1 MNITQSV
8 IVRDPIRNRI
18 LTVDSTRGS
27 HPRSSKRAVLTT
39 SRSLVHVLIKVNTPC
54 WEGNL
59 ETFDYVIVGAGSAGS
74 VVANRLSEDQNARVA
89 VLEAGPSDWHP
100 YIHIPAG
107 FIKTFYDKRV
117 NWLYD
122 MEPSAW
128 TGGRRILAPRGKT
141 LGGSSSING
150 HVYNRGQ
157 RGDYDTWAQYGN
169 RGWGYADVLPYF
181 KRLERRIGDGDE
193 TYRGRDGALTVT
205 DIDYRH
211 PLCEAFIQGCVD
223 AGIPRNPDYNG
234 RIQEGVSYAQRTIH
248 KGRRVSAARAFLH
261 PAMKRGN
268 LDVRTGVHVTGI
280 TLDGRRATGVTYRK
294 GGRNGAVHTLRATR
308 EVILCGGTYN
318 SPQILQ
324 ISGIGPPALLN
335 SLGIQV
341 RHALAGV
348 GENLKDHYAPRFAAR
363 VKNIETI
370 NERTRGIK
378 LATEVARWAFQRKGI
393 LALSPTL
400 VYGFWHSGET
410 AESSDV
416 QFTFTPASY
425 MEGVQ
430 GQLER
435 EPGMTVASWQ
445 QRPESRGTVRARS
458 ADPFDAPIINPNYL
472 AEEIDRRVLLG
483 AMKLAR
489 GLLQSRPLQPYFERE
504 DFPGREVQSDDEL
517 LGAAKER
524 GTTTFHPA
532 GTCRMGPA
540 SDSLAVVDDQLRVR
554 GLEGLRVVDASIMP
568 TMLSANLNAATMM
581 IADKASDLIRGK
593 TALEPIVAA

>member
-1 MNITQSV
+1 M
-8 IVRDPIRNRI
+8 
-18 LTVDSTRGS
+18 
-27 HPRSSKRAVLTT
+27 
-39 SRSLVHVLIKVNTPC
+39 
-54 WEGNL
+54 
-59 ETFDYVIVGAGSAGS
+59 ETFDYIIVGAGSAGS
-74 VVANRLSEDQNARVA
+74 VLANRLSEDQGCRVA
-89 VLEAGPSDWHP
+89 VLEAGPTDWHP

-157 RGDYDTWAQYGN
+157 RGDFDTWAQYGN

-181 KRLERRIGDGDE
+181 KRLERRIGDGDD

-205 DIDYRH
+205 DIDYHH
-211 PLCEAFIQGCVD
+211 PLCEAFIQGCVE

-234 RIQEGVSYAQRTIH
+234 RIQEGVSYAQRTIY
-248 KGRRVSAARAFLH
+248 KGRRMSAARAFLH
-261 PAMKRGN
+261 PAMKRPN
-268 LDVRTGVHVTGI
+268 LDVRTGVHVTSI
-280 TLDGRRATGVTYRK
+280 DFDGRRATGISYRK
-294 GGRNGAVHTLRATR
+294 GGRNGARRTLKASR
-308 EVILCGGTYN
+308 EVILCGGSYN
-318 SPQILQ
+318 SPQLLQ
-324 ISGIGPPALLN
+324 ISGIGPPEVLG

-370 NERTRGIK
+370 NERTRGLK
-378 LATEVARWAFQRKGI
+378 LATEVAKWAFQRKGI

-400 VYGFWHSGET
+400 VYAFWHSGET

-416 QFTFTPASY
+416 QLTFTPASY

-489 GLLQSRPLQPYFERE
+489 RLLQSRPLAPYFERE
-504 DFPGREVQSDDEL
+504 DFPGPSVQSDDEL

-540 SDSLAVVDDQLRVR
+540 NDPLAVVDDQLRVR

-581 IADKASDLIRGK
+581 LADKASDLIRGK
-593 TALEPIVAA
+593 TAPEAIVVA